1 MQTPFHDFLRI
12 PGNARTVWVAGLSLL
27 LGLAVLLVPFSDSPI
42 AIDIGFRICM
52 LIILAVS
59 WDLMA
64 GAGLISL
71 GHSAF
76 WGLGNYAAI
85 ISANGLGFNL
95 ALSLLPATLS
105 GALLGA
111 GLAVITGRLRGIY
124 FAISTLAASE
134 GLRVLAVMLPDVTG
148 GSNGIYLDT
157 TLAPNPLV
165 VNITGSIGAIAG
177 AIVAVLIA
185 RSRYHFALRA
195 MRNNE
200 SAAQMLG
207 IEPLRYRVGI
217 MAISGAMASLAGGI
231 SMWRGGYLDPSMAF
245 DLLTTINTQIASILG
260 GIYTIPGPII
270 GAAAAIALGE
280 LTRIFFG
287 QFVGVSLFI
296 FGIVLTLLVLRLPNG
311 IYGGLRQ
318 QWLRL
323 RSDSSKQIS
332 SRKA

>member
-1 MQTPFHDFLRI
+1 M
-12 PGNARTVWVAGLSLL
+12 RTLWSAGIWIL
-27 LGLAVLLVPFSDSPI
+27 LGLAILLVPFSDSPLT
-42 AIDIGFRICM
+42 IDIGFRICM
-52 LIILAVS
+52 LIMLAVS

-85 ISANGLGFNL
+85 ISANNLGFTL
-95 ALSLLPATLS
+95 ALSLLPATVS
-105 GALLGA
+105 GAILGA
-111 GLAVITGRLRGIY
+111 GLAIITGRLRGIY

-134 GLRVLAVMLPDVTG
+134 GLRVLAVMVPDVTG
-148 GSNGIYLDT
+148 GSNGIYLNSS
-157 TLAPNPLV
+157 LAPNPLV
-165 VNITGSIGAIAG
+165 VNITGSIGAIIG
-177 AIVAVLIA
+177 AIIALLIA

-245 DLLTTINTQIASILG
+245 DLLTTINTQIAAILG
-260 GIYTIPGPII
+260 GIYTLPGPII

-280 LTRIFFG
+280 LTRIVFG
-287 QFVGVSLFI
+287 QFVGVSLLI
-296 FGIVLTLLVLRLPNG
+296 FGIVLTVLVLRLPNG
-311 IYGGLRQ
+311 IFGALRQ

-323 RSDSSKQIS
+323 RDSRTNQLS
-332 SRKA
+332 SRKV